1 MCMSALS
8 FPLPP
13 PTQNRFTEWFR
24 KTVPNTDEII
34 VYPGEQLPCS
44 TRSRTLKKIIK
55 PKHVF
60 ITQTPDGTFR
70 HRLYGNEN
78 VFSNLPKR
86 LYSVCF
92 PKIHVSAVPTENR
105 ISIQISDRTELT
117 LPFIP
122 DEFYAQKVA
131 KAERHVQPENRRT
144 KRRRTQSTPV
154 TNPNYRGW
162 ATLRSRAQNNNKYE
176 LLGRIRATLDVLDTK
191 HVIPHNPFAQC
202 DDSFDG
208 VEDAL
213 ATVIQFVYHY
223 ARGEMRMGNV
233 QQTSLDMSDD
243 VWERLVHKL
252 TNIT

>member
-1 MCMSALS
+1 MSTPS

-34 VYPGEQLPCS
+34 LYPGEQLPCS
-44 TRSRTLKKIIK
+44 TRARVLKKLIK

-60 ITQTPDGTFR
+60 ITQTADGTFK

-78 VFSNLPKR
+78 AFSNLPKR

-92 PKIHVSAVPTENR
+92 PKIHVSAVPKDNR
-105 ISIQISDRTELT
+105 ITIQISDKTELV

-122 DEFYAQKVA
+122 DEFYSQKVA
-131 KAERHVQPENRRT
+131 KAERHVNPEHRRT
-144 KRRRTQSTPV
+144 KRRRTQSVPT

-162 ATLRSRAQNNNKYE
+162 ATLRQRTTHTNKYAV
-176 LLGRIRATLDVLDTK
+176 LRRIRATLDALDAK
-191 HVIPHNPFAQC
+191 HVIPHNPFAAC
-202 DDSFDG
+202 GESFDG
-208 VEDAL
+208 VEDAF
-213 ATVIQFVYHY
+213 ATVIQFIYHY

-233 QQTSLDMSDD
+233 QSTSLDMSDD
-243 VWERLVHKL
+243 VWEMLIHKL

>member
-1 MCMSALS
+1 MSTVS

-24 KTVPNTDEII
+24 KTVPNTDEVI

-44 TRSRTLKKIIK
+44 TRSRTLKKVIK

-60 ITQTPDGTFR
+60 ITQTPEGSFK

-92 PKIHVSAVPTENR
+92 PKIHVSAVPENNR
-105 ISIQISDRTELT
+105 IVIQISDKSELT

-131 KAERHVQPENRRT
+131 KAERHVNPEHRRT
-144 KRRRTQSTPV
+144 KRRRTHTAPV
-154 TNPNYRGW
+154 ANPNYRGW
-162 ATLRSRAQNNNKYE
+162 ATLRHRGYGTNKYS
-176 LLGRIRATLDVLDTK
+176 LLRRIRATLDALDAK
-191 HVIPHNPFAQC
+191 HVVPHNPFAQC
-202 DDSFDG
+202 NDSFDG

-213 ATVIQFVYHY
+213 AVVIQFIYHY

-233 QQTSLDMSDD
+233 QSTSLDMSDD
-243 VWERLVHKL
+243 VWEMLINRL

>member
-1 MCMSALS
+1 MSTPS

-24 KTVPNTDEII
+24 KTVPNTDEVI

-44 TRSRTLKKIIK
+44 TRSRTLKKVIK

-60 ITQTPDGTFR
+60 ITQCADGTFK
-70 HRLYGNEN
+70 HRLLGNEN

-92 PKIHVSAVPTENR
+92 PKIHVSAVPENNR
-105 ISIQISDRTELT
+105 ITIPISDKSELT
-117 LPFIP
+117 LPYIP

-131 KAERHVQPENRRT
+131 KAERHVNPEHRRT
-144 KRRRTQSTPV
+144 KRRRTQATPAP
-154 TNPNYRGW
+154 NPNYRGW
-162 ATLRSRAQNNNKYE
+162 ATLRGRRENCNKYA
-176 LLGRIRATLDVLDTK
+176 LLRHIRSTIDALDAK
-191 HVIPHNPFAQC
+191 HVVPHNPFAQC
-202 DDSFDG
+202 NDSFDG
-208 VEDAL
+208 VEDTL
-213 ATVIQFVYHY
+213 ATVIQFIYHY

-233 QQTSLDMSDD
+233 QSTSLDMSDD
-243 VWERLVHKL
+243 VWEMLIHKI